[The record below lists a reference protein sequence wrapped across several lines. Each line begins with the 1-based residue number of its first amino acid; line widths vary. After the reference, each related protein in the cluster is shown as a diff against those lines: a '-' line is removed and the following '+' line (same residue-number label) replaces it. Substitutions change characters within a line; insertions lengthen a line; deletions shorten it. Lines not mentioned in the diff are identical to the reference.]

1 MLNSDEVQQ
10 FERDRFFVNRR
21 LLDGELLNRMRD
33 AFDQLDGYHNLLD
46 RDMNFLGLAAMP
58 TLLDPI
64 TAPASAAVRW
74 C

>member
-33 AFDQLDGYHNLLD
+33 AFD
-46 RDMNFLGLAAMP
+46 
-58 TLLDPI
+58 
-64 TAPASAAVRW
+64 
-74 C
+74 

>member
-46 RDMNFLGLAAMP
+46 RDMNFLGLAAML